1 MDFCH
6 SREIVLTNVEKTLL
20 DTATKTQLDAA
31 KAASKKEVH
40 KTAETTRQLIV
51 NKYWK
56 KCETKTFTWW
66 ESKKCLRNSYS
77 TRDKIKEILN
87 ELREV
92 L

>member
-1 MDFCH
+1 MSKHMDFCH

-51 NKYWK
+51 NKY
-56 KCETKTFTWW
+56 
-66 ESKKCLRNSYS
+66 
-77 TRDKIKEILN
+77 
-87 ELREV
+87 
-92 L
+92 